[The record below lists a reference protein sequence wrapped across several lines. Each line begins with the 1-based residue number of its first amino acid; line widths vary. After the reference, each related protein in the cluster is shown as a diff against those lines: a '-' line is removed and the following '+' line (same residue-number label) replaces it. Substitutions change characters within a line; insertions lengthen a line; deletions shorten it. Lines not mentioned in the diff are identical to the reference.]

1 MINNLSIIAFSLCM
15 IIKNYTHQAQAITMP
30 NNKPVTTHQLLIYPG
45 HPHQYFSSY
54 YIVSGKV
61 VVAHKFQT

>member
-1 MINNLSIIAFSLCM
+1 M
-15 IIKNYTHQAQAITMP
+15 IIKNYADQAQAITMP